1 MANHHDENT
10 NVVISSSIRASS
22 SKETNWT
29 PTPIRMEGK
38 FVLRRALVF
47 WRLFRKT
54 REDGI
59 HITLSA
65 LRVHPDWSETFGRW
79 DLVPNARDVWLDAN
93 AFFAG
98 CDFAGF
104 GCNAAVDAL
113 VESFRIGDIDLGHEL
128 RRRVD
133 TRLLFYHYYPQLIVP
148 SYGNP
153 FKGALRC
160 YGIIL
165 SPNVG
170 DVNAQLQAD
179 LEMFKVMVGR
189 HKKFPRT
196 VGGVDQF
203 LFPRQR
209 DNWGWQLGER

>member
-10 NVVISSSIRASS
+10 SVVISGSIRSSS
-22 SKETNWT
+22 SKQPDLT
-29 PTPIRMEGK
+29 PMPIRMEGK

-47 WRLFRKT
+47 WRLSKTT
-54 REDGI
+54 REEEI
-59 HITLSA
+59 QITLSA

-79 DLVPNARDVWLDAN
+79 ELVPNTRDVWLDAC

-104 GCNAAVDAL
+104 GCGAAADELVDN
-113 VESFRIGDIDLGHEL
+113 FRANNIDFGHEL

-160 YGIIL
+160 YGIL
-165 SPNVG
+165 QSPNDG
-170 DVNAQLQAD
+170 DVNGQLQAD
-179 LEMFKVMVGR
+179 LEMLKIMVCR

-209 DNWGWQLGER
+209 ENWGWQLGER

>member
-1 MANHHDENT
+1 M
-10 NVVISSSIRASS
+10 
-22 SKETNWT
+22 
-29 PTPIRMEGK
+29 
-38 FVLRRALVF
+38 F
-47 WRLFRKT
+47 WRLSRKT
-54 REDGI
+54 REEGI

-65 LRVHPDWSETFGRW
+65 LRVHPDWSETFGIW
-79 DLVPNARDVWLDAN
+79 DLVPNARDTWLDAY

-104 GCNAAVDAL
+104 GCDTNVDEL

-148 SYGNP
+148 YYGNP
-153 FKGALRC
+153 FKGALNC
-160 YGIIL
+160 YSI
-165 SPNVG
+165 SPLPNDE
-170 DVNAQLQAD
+170 DVNGQLKAD

-196 VGGVDQF
+196 VGGIDQF

-209 DNWGWQLGER
+209 ENWGWILDEY

>member
-1 MANHHDENT
+1 M
-10 NVVISSSIRASS
+10 
-22 SKETNWT
+22 
-29 PTPIRMEGK
+29 
-38 FVLRRALVF
+38 
-47 WRLFRKT
+47 
-54 REDGI
+54 
-59 HITLSA
+59 
-65 LRVHPDWSETFGRW
+65 
-79 DLVPNARDVWLDAN
+79 
-93 AFFAG
+93 
-98 CDFAGF
+98 
-104 GCNAAVDAL
+104 
-113 VESFRIGDIDLGHEL
+113 
-128 RRRVD
+128 
-133 TRLLFYHYYPQLIVP
+133 P

-179 LEMFKVMVGR
+179 LEMFKVRVGR

-209 DNWGWQLGER
+209 ENWGWQLGER